1 LLGIALILLSA
12 VWPSSFDPREQPS
25 SAAPQRRQAG
35 PRKVVKPPSWRRAI
49 GRAAIFGPL
58 LVMGM
63 IFLNHDL
70 PLAQEIAPAIILLVF
85 FVPFS
90 YFADFVAYRMY
101 GNSTTPPDDQAKLT
115 Q

>member
-58 LVMGM
+58 LVMG
-63 IFLNHDL
+63 
-70 PLAQEIAPAIILLVF
+70 IILLVF